1 MCSDIPSVYQQLIS
15 RFMHSLSFCVIDVDW
30 SGYPSSELSV
40 LRASL
45 LCDGRANHRMSKV
58 MSSCYQNNSAVQ
70 NAFLDQMAVAIG
82 KNKQV
87 INVMRQSRG
96 SCRG

>member
-1 MCSDIPSVYQQLIS
+1 
-15 RFMHSLSFCVIDVDW
+15 
-30 SGYPSSELSV
+30 
-40 LRASL
+40 
-45 LCDGRANHRMSKV
+45 